1 MLDLFYDEVG
11 KSYEWGYRR
20 GRGDVGYVQYH
31 GWTFGGGGLSFRWVS
46 IFAHYSLLVLIFF
59 VCKGEYKTI
68 LQLVGVLSHG
78 KIAKR
83 LTDRAIDLMQDVQN
97 LRKAIYEFVLSHFA
111 SLSLIWFFWGFS
123 YKLKVDA
130 CEKGSSKE
138 RKLRNI
144 TVNYLYVCS
153 LFFVPLHFIWWE
165 IGIDMV
171 RWSFSPIIWLRGGNR
186 GKVRRRRSLNGFVS
200 IGKLPS
206 YLGGGHWTSLYRIAG
221 WRFNGLSMCIWY
233 DQNLWP
239 FNCYLPDRL
248 WMLLGG
254 SICIPTH

>member
-1 MLDLFYDEVG
+1 MGRGRTTTGMISACLISSTMKWESHMNEAIEEDEVTLDMYNTMDG
-11 KSYEWGYRR
+11 PSEEEVY
-20 GRGDVGYVQYH
+20 
-31 GWTFGGGGLSFRWVS
+31 LSGEFP
-46 IFAHYSLLVLIFF
+46 SLPITHCLFWYFF

-97 LRKAIYEFVLSHFA
+97 LRKAIYEFVLSHVAETF
-111 SLSLIWFFWGFS
+111 LCLIWFFGGVS

-130 CEKGSSKE
+130 CEKGSAKE

-206 YLGGGHWTSLYRIAG
+206 YLGGGRWISPYRIAG
-221 WRFNGLSMCIWY
+221 WRFNGLCKCIH
-233 DQNLWP
+233 LVRP
-239 FNCYLPDRL
+239 ERVA
-248 WMLLGG
+248 
-254 SICIPTH
+254 I